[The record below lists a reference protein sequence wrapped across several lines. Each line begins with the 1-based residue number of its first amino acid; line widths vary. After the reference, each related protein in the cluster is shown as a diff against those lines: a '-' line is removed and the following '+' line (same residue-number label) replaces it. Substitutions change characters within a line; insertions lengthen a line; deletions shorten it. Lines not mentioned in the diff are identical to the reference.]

1 MLSNSPSAFG
11 AMQVV
16 QSDRCFTLEKKAEI
30 VQCVPRKRRR
40 NWRII
45 VTQVEEPTAYMLAGG
60 TFVVHPA
67 IYRELLLAGVINKE
81 GMNVA

>member
-1 MLSNSPSAFG
+1 MLSNSPSAFC

-40 NWRII
+40 NWRVV
-45 VTQVEEPTAYMLAGG
+45 VTQVEKPAAYVMAGG
-60 TFVVHPA
+60 TWIVHPT
-67 IYRELLLAGVINKE
+67 IYQQLILTGVMPK
-81 GMNVA
+81 GA